1 MFLYRYADYRSY
13 DVTKRAD
20 LSKYTDESDVADWA
34 LSEVEWAVAMDL
46 LDGTTDTM
54 LSPTANV
61 SRADLAVMIDRFM
74 TVYDV
79 S

>member
-1 MFLYRYADYRSY
+1 
-13 DVTKRAD
+13 
-20 LSKYTDESDVADWA
+20 
-34 LSEVEWAVAMDL
+34 MDL
-46 LDGTTDTM
+46 LDGATDTM